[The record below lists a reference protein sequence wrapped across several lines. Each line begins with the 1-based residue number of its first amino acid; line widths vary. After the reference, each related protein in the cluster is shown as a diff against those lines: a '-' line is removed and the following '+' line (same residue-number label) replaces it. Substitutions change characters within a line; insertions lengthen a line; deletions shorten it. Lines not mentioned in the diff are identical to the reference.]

1 MLLGMTQKHDNGS
14 RLNPSAL
21 PPLPAAADR
30 PTLTVEEAGRYLG
43 ISRPTA
49 YEAANNGT
57 LPVLRV
63 NRRLLVPTAQFRRL
77 LGIDD

>member
-1 MLLGMTQKHDNGS
+1 MTTT
-14 RLNPSAL
+14 RAEL
-21 PPLPAAADR
+21 PPLPDPADK

-49 YEAANNGT
+49 YEAAKNGT

-63 NRRLLVPTAQFRRL
+63 NRRLLVPTAALRRML
-77 LGIDD
+77 ALDMEATR

>member
-1 MLLGMTQKHDNGS
+1 MSTMK
-14 RLNPSAL
+14 L
-21 PPLPAAADR
+21 PPLPDPVEQ

-49 YEAANNGT
+49 YSAARNGT

-63 NRRLLVPTAQFRRL
+63 NRRMLVPTASLRRL
-77 LGIDD
+77 LGIDDGARST